1 MIVNGL
7 ILMKRLCPVLS
18 RYTEFKADFQQH
30 HPSESI
36 YMRRSLGKKRA
47 RYLKTLTYLVVMV
60 GVMAGVMVG
69 AVAEAVAGANHEGDY
84 RNTHQDTTLS
94 KVKQTLLLLSGF

>member
-18 RYTEFKADFQQH
+18 RYTEFKVDFQQH

-60 GVMAGVMVG
+60 G
-69 AVAEAVAGANHEGDY
+69 AVAGAVAGANHQGDY
-84 RNTHQDTTLS
+84 QNTHQDTTLS

>member
-7 ILMKRLCPVLS
+7 ILMKRLCQVLS

-47 RYLKTLTYLVVMV
+47 RYLKTLTYLVVM
-60 GVMAGVMVG
+60 AGVMVG
-69 AVAEAVAGANHEGDY
+69 AVAGAMAGANHQGDY